1 MSNQIKSDDVI
12 FNFFKQICDEKD
24 DIKCVDLGNSWITAM
39 ETNLD
44 NIEVNLEEADKIMH
58 KDNINNNRQHLDDL
72 KGKSA
77 DGWREYATQC
87 MVEILDNKKNL

>member
-24 DIKCVDLGNSWITAM
+24 
-39 ETNLD
+39 
-44 NIEVNLEEADKIMH
+44 
-58 KDNINNNRQHLDDL
+58 NINNNRQHLDDL
-72 KGKSA
+72 KSKSA